1 MVQSSASFYEF
12 MQTLMY
18 SIDSEYWFA
27 KQKVGNQKIGLLIKF
42 NISVLDFFVKKQKI
56 IQV

>member
-1 MVQSSASFYEF
+1 MVQSSVSLYEF

-18 SIDSEYWFA
+18 STDSDYWFA
-27 KQKVGNQKIGLLIKF
+27 KQKVGNQKIGPLIKF
-42 NISVLDFFVKKQKI
+42 RISVLDFLVNKQKI